1 MTDFTSHH
9 GPTPEFRASLERE
22 IARAFRSETQF
33 GLGRRT
39 RRLGMMIGM
48 AAGAVVMLTIG
59 LVLGVRTGY
68 ASAEGLDARQR
79 ETTPHSPLDILR
91 GVPVRSA
98 LSVLTCGQVAA
109 APKVAPI
116 QKGIPL
122 IDLPP
127 ASSRAAE
134 TFGAILGIHQVGD
147 GNVLVNDAV
156 RRQIKLF
163 DSTLAT
169 ATIVRDSAPGSATS
183 YGPRPAPLIPY
194 LGDSSLFADWNSR
207 TMLVLD
213 ARGQAAHA
221 LALPDP
227 RSMVSIN
234 TGYAAADAK
243 GHLILRGPRQQA
255 PTTPAPPIE
264 YADSLMIL
272 RLDLDLRRTDTI
284 GGVNRPLMKVVTE
297 KSSSGQTSTIYALD
311 PLQSDDDW
319 AVMPDGTVA
328 FVRGHDYHIDWLRPD
343 GSRTS
348 TAKLPFT
355 WKRLTDDD
363 KTRVADSVRAAQNPL
378 LANGYPSAE
387 ISLRAPCGPLQT
399 GPAGGGDGRGRG
411 NAGGGGGTSD
421 AATAQAM
428 ADPRCVEIVASAV
441 AQGMQLGTR
450 PPRPPLLDLIR
461 GNPIFDYEAPIRVNS
476 TMADPDGNLWILPR
490 TSSLSRNGELVYDV
504 VNMKGELFERVRLPL
519 GRAIAGFGKGG
530 VVYLTSGDRAS
541 GFTLERTRLGA
552 KK

>member
-1 MTDFTSHH
+1 MTDFMSDHR
-9 GPTPEFRASLERE
+9 PSPEFRASLERE

-33 GLGRRT
+33 GHSRRT

-68 ASAEGLDARQR
+68 ASAEGLDERQR
-79 ETTPHSPLDILR
+79 DATPHSPLDILR
-91 GVPVRSA
+91 AVPVRSA
-98 LSVLTCGQVAA
+98 LSVLTCGQTAA

-127 ASSRAAE
+127 ASARAAE
-134 TFGAILGIHQVGD
+134 TFGAILGIHQASD
-147 GNVLVNDAV
+147 GKVLVNDAV

-169 ATIVRDSAPGSATS
+169 ATIVRDSAPGSAAS

-213 ARGQAAHA
+213 PHGQVAHA

-227 RSMVSIN
+227 RNMVSIN
-234 TGYAAADAK
+234 NGYAAVDPK
-243 GHLILRGPRQQA
+243 GHLILRGPRQQVR
-255 PTTPAPPIE
+255 TTPAPPID
-264 YADSLMIL
+264 YADSLMVL

-284 GGVNRPLMKVVTE
+284 GAVSRPLMKVVTE
-297 KSSSGQTSTIYALD
+297 KSSDGKTSTIYALD

-319 AVMPDGTVA
+319 AVMSDGTVA
-328 FVRGHDYHIDWLRPD
+328 FVRGHDYHIDWLHPD
-343 GSRTS
+343 GSLTS

-363 KTRVADSVRAAQNPL
+363 KTRLADSVRARAESAARERVSVGRD
-378 LANGYPSAE
+378 LAASAMRSAAE
-387 ISLRAPCGPLQT
+387 WTAPAAVT
-399 GPAGGGDGRGRG
+399 AGV
-411 NAGGGGGTSD
+411 
-421 AATAQAM
+421 AATPVAAAEQAM
-428 ADPRCVEIVASAV
+428 PRLRKHW
-441 AQGMQLGTR
+441 Q
-450 PPRPPLLDLIR
+450 IR
-461 GNPIFDYEAPIRVNS
+461 GASKSWR
-476 TMADPDGNLWILPR
+476 AR
-490 TSSLSRNGELVYDV
+490 SRRECRSD
-504 VNMKGELFERVRLPL
+504 RVRRGL
-519 GRAIAGFGKGG
+519 RSS
-530 VVYLTSGDRAS
+530 TSFAA
-541 GFTLERTRLGA
+541 TRSSTTRRRFE
-552 KK
+552 

>member
-1 MTDFTSHH
+1 MSDRMSSHE
-9 GPTPEFRASLERE
+9 PTPEFRASLERE

-33 GLGRRT
+33 GHAQRT
-39 RRLGMMIGM
+39 RRLGMVAGM
-48 AAGAVVMLTIG
+48 AAGAVGMLTIG

-68 ASAEGLDARQR
+68 ASAEGLDERQR
-79 ETTPHSPLDILR
+79 AATPHSPLDILR
-91 GVPVRSA
+91 AVPVRSA
-98 LSVLTCGQVAA
+98 LSVLTCGQTAA

-127 ASSRAAE
+127 ASAKAAE
-134 TFGAILGIHQVGD
+134 TFGAILGIHQAGD
-147 GNVLVNDAV
+147 GKVLVNDAV

-213 ARGQAAHA
+213 SRGQVAHA

-227 RSMVSIN
+227 RNMVSIN
-234 TGYAAADAK
+234 NGYAAVDPK
-243 GHLILRGPRQQA
+243 GRLILRGPRQ
-255 PTTPAPPIE
+255 PVRTTPAPPLD
-264 YADSLMIL
+264 YADSQMVL

-297 KSSSGQTSTIYALD
+297 KSSDGKTSTIYALD

-319 AVMPDGTVA
+319 ALMSDGTIA
-328 FVRGHDYHIDWLRPD
+328 FVRGHDYHIDWVHLD
-343 GSRTS
+343 GSVTS
-348 TAKLPFT
+348 TPKLPFT

-363 KTRVADSVRAAQNPL
+363 KTRLADSLRAAQNPL

-387 ISLRAPCGPLQT
+387 ISLRAPCGPVQT
-399 GPAGGGDGRGRG
+399 GPAGGGDGRGR
-411 NAGGGGGTSD
+411 AGSGGRGTSD
-421 AATAQAM
+421 AAAAEAL

-441 AQGMQLGTR
+441 APGMQIGTR

-476 TMADPDGNLWILPR
+476 TMADPDGNVWILPR

-504 VNMKGELFERVRLPL
+504 VNLKGELFERVRLPV

-530 VVYLTSGDRAS
+530 VVYLTSGDRSS
-541 GFTLERTRLGA
+541 GFTLERTTLSA